1 MIQMLHFLNSPF
13 ILLHIGG
20 LISFTALALKDQL
33 KLRSVLLVSIIF
45 AMLFHT
51 LDEHGPNWQE
61 LFWNTVEFAI
71 NGIVLSQLILD
82 RTHIGL
88 RGEAE
93 ELFNA
98 LKFLSPGEFR
108 ALLRLGKWETADDMQ
123 VITTEGVAPKDLFYV
138 LKGRVHIEKGGREFT
153 IEPRTFI
160 GEVAFLHNTPASATV
175 RLEPGARFLRWPVDK
190 LEQGLQSRENLR
202 IAVMRLISLDTA
214 TKVARA

>member
-1 MIQMLHFLNSPF
+1 MPEFLNSPYLF
-13 ILLHIGG
+13 LHIGG

-45 AMLFHT
+45 AMIFHT
-51 LDEHGPNWQE
+51 LGERGPEWQE
-61 LFWNTVEFAI
+61 LLWNGVEFSI
-71 NGIVLSQLILD
+71 NGIVLSQLVLD

-88 RGEAE
+88 RGEQE

-108 ALLRLGKWETADDMQ
+108 ALLKLGKWETAEEMQ

-138 LKGRVHIEKGGREFT
+138 LKGRVHIEKGGRDPFT

-160 GEVAFLHNTPASATV
+160 GEVAFLHSTPASATV
-175 RLEPGARFLRWPVDK
+175 RLEPGARYLRWPVDK
-190 LEQGLQSRENLR
+190 LEKGLQSKENLR

>member
-1 MIQMLHFLNSPF
+1 MLEFLNNPF
-13 ILLHIGG
+13 IFLHIGG

-45 AMLFHT
+45 TAIFH
-51 LDEHGPNWQE
+51 LRGEHGPLWQE
-61 LFWNTVEFAI
+61 LLWNAVEFGI
-71 NGIVLSQLILD
+71 NGIVLTQLVLD

-88 RGEAE
+88 NGEAE

-108 ALLRLGKWETADDMQ
+108 ALLKLGKWETAEDTQ
-123 VITTEGVAPKDLFYV
+123 VITTEGVAPNDLFYV

-153 IEPRTFI
+153 IDPRTFI
-160 GEVAFLHNTPASATV
+160 GEVAFLHSTPASATV
-175 RLEPGARFLRWPVDK
+175 WLEPGARYLRWPVEK
-190 LEQGLQSRENLR
+190 LERGLQSKENLR
-202 IAVMRLISLDTA
+202 TAIMRLISLDTA

>member
-1 MIQMLHFLNSPF
+1 MLEILKSHFIF
-13 ILLHIGG
+13 LHIGG
-20 LISFTALALKDQL
+20 MISFTALALKDQI

-45 AMLFHT
+45 TAIFHMYG
-51 LDEHGPNWQE
+51 EHGPGWQE
-61 LFWNTVEFAI
+61 LFWCAIEFSI
-71 NGIVLSQLILD
+71 NGIVLSQLLLD
-82 RTHIGL
+82 KTHIGL

-108 ALLRLGKWETADDMQ
+108 ALLKLGEWETAEDTQ

-160 GEVAFLHNTPASATV
+160 GEVAFLHSTPASATV
-175 RLEPGARFLRWPVDK
+175 RLEPGARYLRWPVEK
-190 LEQGLQSRENLR
+190 LEKGLQSKENLR

>member
-1 MIQMLHFLNSPF
+1 MMSILQSPF
-13 ILLHIGG
+13 LFLHIGG

-45 AMLFHT
+45 AMLFHMQG
-51 LDEHGPNWQE
+51 EHGPSWQE
-61 LFWNTVEFAI
+61 LLWNTVEFSI
-71 NGIVLSQLILD
+71 NGIVLTQLVLD

-88 RGEAE
+88 SGEAE

-108 ALLRLGKWETADDMQ
+108 TLLKLGRWETAENMQ
-123 VITTEGVAPKDLFYV
+123 VVTTEGVEPKDLFYI

-160 GEVAFLHNTPASATV
+160 GEVAFLHSTPASATV
-175 RLEPGARFLRWPVDK
+175 RLEAGARFLRWPVDK
-190 LEQGLQSRENLR
+190 LEKGLQSKENLR